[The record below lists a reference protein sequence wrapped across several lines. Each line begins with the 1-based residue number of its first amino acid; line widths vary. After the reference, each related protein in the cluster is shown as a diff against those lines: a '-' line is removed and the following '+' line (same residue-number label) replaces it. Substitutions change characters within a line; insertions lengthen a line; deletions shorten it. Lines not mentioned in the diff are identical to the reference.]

1 LHPNQLS
8 LPLYISSGR
17 PHGPSTPQW
26 PKPTSSGAKEE
37 ASMLS
42 ICKVEHRNAML
53 FELLW
58 FPAMATACE
67 MDHTVGRVFLCR
79 FSVWQLSGNNCTW
92 RRPEEKGRLAKKRT
106 L

>member
-1 LHPNQLS
+1 
-8 LPLYISSGR
+8 
-17 PHGPSTPQW
+17 
-26 PKPTSSGAKEE
+26 
-37 ASMLS
+37 MLS